1 MGKRSKRRIPKTR
14 QEKKE
19 AVYELRHLLA
29 TVDSALLMEKLQ
41 GRDYTGGWKT
51 KNRCFTSYLLKDMK
65 EGTGRGWYT
74 TPFIYIRRLNQGVFL
89 QMFKASKQF
98 LPGLTNDKLTWIYK
112 KIRDRPYRYRDHM
125 PINKFNKIRIFP
137 LSQDKY
143 RRFAEQMQFEGVCDK
158 DADGVPLDSLTVN
171 KYSDKYRP
179 DYNSEDFYSTSF
191 CYVDRTVDNDFIFFT
206 LRYYRER

>member
-1 MGKRSKRRIPKTR
+1 MGKRSKRRIPKIR

-29 TVDSALLMEKLQ
+29 TIDSALLIEKLQ
-41 GRDYTGGWKT
+41 GRDYSGDWKT

-65 EGTGRGWYT
+65 EGMSKAWYT
-74 TPFIYIRRLNQGVFL
+74 APFTYVKRLSQGTFL

-112 KIRDRPYRYRDHM
+112 KIQDRPYRYRNYM
-125 PINKFNKIRIFP
+125 PVNKFNKIRIFP
-137 LSQDKY
+137 LSRDKY
-143 RRFAEQMQFEGVCDK
+143 KRFAEQMYFEGVCDK

-171 KYSDKYRP
+171 KYRP
-179 DYNSEDFYSTSF
+179 GYNSEDLYSSSY
-191 CYVDRTVDNDFIFFT
+191 CYAKRTVDNDFSFFS